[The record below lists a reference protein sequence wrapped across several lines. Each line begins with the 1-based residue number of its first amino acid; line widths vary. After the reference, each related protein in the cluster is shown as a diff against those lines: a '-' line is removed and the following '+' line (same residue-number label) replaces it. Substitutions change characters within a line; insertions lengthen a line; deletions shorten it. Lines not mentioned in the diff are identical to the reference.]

1 MTPMILI
8 GCILLLRKL
17 SAIIFGKKLCSRA
30 YFFISSRFSTEMRGL
45 SLSARETVATDTP
58 RFCAISFIVMFVVPP
73 INLFF
78 ILMQSRDFVT
88 QIYTFSMKYLTY
100 INLFVT
106 QQSVQTFALAKLYFQ
121 REKSV
126 KSLCPQLSLH
136 PTKPIMWL

>member
-1 MTPMILI
+1 MFT
-8 GCILLLRKL
+8 R
-17 SAIIFGKKLCSRA
+17 IFF
-30 YFFISSRFSTEMRGL
+30 YFLTLFDRDARL

-106 QQSVQTFALAKLYFQ
+106 
-121 REKSV
+121 
-126 KSLCPQLSLH
+126 
-136 PTKPIMWL
+136 